1 MKYLKRWAVALF
13 AVLLVSS
20 AIPPT
25 AQASDLLIGGQTHS
39 YKVIF
44 RGNGEAIVIGKMSV
58 PVGDTEL
65 KSLDINLSVDD
76 AAHFVAYQ
84 LVVAQ
89 KCATYEYL
97 EDGTQK
103 CSAYRAPTSAES
115 RNPSSTVKLS
125 PITEADGTYT
135 LPLSSPVA
143 PNATATVTFAFTSK
157 EYTKE
162 SFRLFTYNFV
172 TPTVNDTISSLK
184 VTVQTDSDIA
194 LSSTEKTIN
203 YGGSLDSVLSE
214 SDAAT
219 TGLSA
224 SSLDTIVK
232 RETGNTTSAYTSN
245 LLPGES
251 FTVSGSYSEHVWRLY
266 LGKIIGGTIIVALL
280 IIGGI
285 IYRKRVLK
293 QRANDPKNKASTAS
307 NTGVIATFHSHE
319 GFVAIRDGLL
329 AAIAL
334 SVWMLIASN
343 DKFYRYMDEE
353 GTGLFII
360 LVTAMVFVLL
370 AFGPAIVVG
379 AKKGWKAGLMLI
391 VSQIVWI
398 ILGIL
403 VMNFVAPTEGYAQ
416 YRHSGSSGIVI
427 D

>member
-13 AVLLVSS
+13 AVLLVTS

-25 AQASDLLIGGQTHS
+25 AQASDLLVGGQTHS

-44 RGNGEAIVIGKMSV
+44 RGNGEAIVIGKMTV
-58 PVGDTEL
+58 PNGDTTL
-65 KSLDINLSVDD
+65 DSLTMDLSVDD

-84 LVVAQ
+84 LVTAQ

-103 CSAYRAPTSAES
+103 CAEYRSPTAAES

-162 SFRLFTYNFV
+162 SFGLFSYDFV
-172 TPTVNDTISSLK
+172 TPTVDDTISSLK
-184 VTVQTDSDIA
+184 VTIQTDSDLA

-203 YGGSLDSVLSE
+203 YGGSLDSVLAE

-232 RETGNTTSAYTSN
+232 RETGNTTSVFTSN
-245 LLPGES
+245 LLPGE
-251 FTVSGSYSEHVWRLY
+251 
-266 LGKIIGGTIIVALL
+266 
-280 IIGGI
+280 
-285 IYRKRVLK
+285 
-293 QRANDPKNKASTAS
+293 
-307 NTGVIATFHSHE
+307 
-319 GFVAIRDGLL
+319 
-329 AAIAL
+329 
-334 SVWMLIASN
+334 
-343 DKFYRYMDEE
+343 
-353 GTGLFII
+353 
-360 LVTAMVFVLL
+360 
-370 AFGPAIVVG
+370 
-379 AKKGWKAGLMLI
+379 
-391 VSQIVWI
+391 
-398 ILGIL
+398 
-403 VMNFVAPTEGYAQ
+403 
-416 YRHSGSSGIVI
+416 
-427 D
+427 